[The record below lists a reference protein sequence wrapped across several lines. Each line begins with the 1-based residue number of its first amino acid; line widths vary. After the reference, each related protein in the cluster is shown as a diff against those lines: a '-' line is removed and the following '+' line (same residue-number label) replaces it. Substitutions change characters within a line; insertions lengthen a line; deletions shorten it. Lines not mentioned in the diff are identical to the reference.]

1 MLVSSIENNA
11 WVIIGLG
18 LVSIPVLLFIIR
30 KQWRRIQTVELE
42 RDALALR
49 REQQSEELV
58 RGINILCR
66 SMIDD
71 QVELS
76 EGCMRV
82 KILMD
87 HLDGSLHEDIRF
99 GIFNEVYNQLEDM
112 PRFKARKSVN
122 KRFLNV
128 LDERRSKIEVENR
141 EAILSAS
148 RALLAYLS
156 TPLS

>member
-1 MLVSSIENNA
+1 LLGSLNENNS
-11 WVIIGLG
+11 WVIIALG
-18 LVSIPVLLFIIR
+18 LVAIPALLLIIR
-30 KQWRRIQTVELE
+30 KQWQRIKVVERE

-87 HLDGSLHEDIRF
+87 HLNASLHEDIRF
-99 GIFNEVYNQLEDM
+99 GVFNEVYSQLEDM

-128 LDERRSKIEVENR
+128 LDERRSKIEAENR

-148 RALLAYLS
+148 KELLAYLG